1 MRSWFPRANLS
12 YQGTKRPFI
21 QHCAMAASSASS
33 ESSCCWTSRQGEVHH
48 PGEKSCS
55 YITGSQVLK
64 SGFGTRW
71 PLGSFAAALLA
82 TGVFE
87 GEAPRPGPQEGVRP
101 AEVLMATAG
110 GQRGGSL
117 APVDALVHLL
127 IFLL

>member
-1 MRSWFPRANLS
+1 MGKQWKQCQTLFLGAPKSLQMVTA
-12 YQGTKRPFI
+12 
-21 QHCAMAASSASS
+21 AMKLK
-33 ESSCCWTSRQGEVHH
+33 
-48 PGEKSCS
+48 KSCS